1 MSSPGGPTVGVTSSL
16 GSGDAFGSGGR
27 YQACIHLREPRES
40 DPVLAD
46 RGATSLSALKRVGLD
61 PSEIAGVFG
70 SHRQKAIN

>member
-1 MSSPGGPTVGVTSSL
+1 
-16 GSGDAFGSGGR
+16 
-27 YQACIHLREPRES
+27 
-40 DPVLAD
+40 VLVD